1 MNQDQKFFDTFMIII
16 GFLIGLTV
24 VIYFIAT
31 GLYEHYLAG
40 QELQSNIAQT
50 RLESRLAP
58 IGMDRISGT
67 ASASMGAPEPASS
80 GNAAASAGNGSAKK
94 SGELDGHA
102 IWQANCFACHGT
114 GAAGA
119 PKIGDKNAWGPR
131 IAKGLDT
138 LESHAINGFQ
148 SNGLVMPA
156 KGGNPGLSD
165 AEVKA
170 AVKYMVGQSK

>member
-24 VIYFIAT
+24 VIYFIANA
-31 GLYEHYLAG
+31 LYSNYIEG
-40 QELQSNIAQT
+40 QELQSPMAQQKLET
-50 RLESRLAP
+50 RLTP
-58 IGMDRISGT
+58 VGMDRVAGT
-67 ASASMGAPEPASS
+67 STASMGAPEPASGS
-80 GNAAASAGNGSAKK
+80 ASANAAGGETKSNGK
-94 SGELDGHA
+94 LDGHA
-102 IWQANCFACHGT
+102 IWQTNCYACHGT

-119 PKIGDKNAWGPR
+119 PKIGDKDAWGPR

-138 LESHAINGFQ
+138 LEQHALNGFQ